1 MHVFNTC
8 ASAAS
13 RLTFLSLPKPSCV
26 PKQIKISLV
35 KTLVGIFC
43 WHFYFWSFG
52 VFSSKLKPHCVH
64 VDKRDW
70 AQSFQAEPPPVRIW
84 GLEGVWDAGGC
95 VDEVIMSLS
104 RHTQQTVCVL
114 CQALRTCFS
123 SCDFVL
129 HPHPRGCSPSQSLS
143 HLLRGQRVLW
153 GCWRGEKCWGAAPV
167 QGLFK

>member
-1 MHVFNTC
+1 MFGMLTSVSAELFILCHVTTPKLELSFKNVHVFNTC

-129 HPHPRGCSPSQSLS
+129 HPHPRGCSSS
-143 HLLRGQRVLW
+143 
-153 GCWRGEKCWGAAPV
+153 
-167 QGLFK
+167 